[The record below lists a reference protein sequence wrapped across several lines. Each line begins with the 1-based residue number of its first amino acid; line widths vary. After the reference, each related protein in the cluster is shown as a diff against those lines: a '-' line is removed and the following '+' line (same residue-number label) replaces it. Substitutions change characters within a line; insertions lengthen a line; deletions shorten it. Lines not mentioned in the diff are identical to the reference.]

1 MTAAFAIAADA
12 NAGSR
17 RFLMASPLPDSN
29 QSGWLSRGAPQ
40 VRLAWGCG
48 CYANIQTD
56 DQSTHSPPTHRHPSW
71 YSPLRSQK
79 RSNASSRAS
88 NTARLRARARSN
100 HRPQKSRN
108 KRRKRSRKVAPISVY
123 SITADS
129 LPLPINDPA
138 LNEE

>member
-1 MTAAFAIAADA
+1 MLE
-12 NAGSR
+12 AGDSSWPHRCLIRINLVGCHAGPR
-17 RFLMASPLPDSN
+17 R
-29 QSGWLSRGAPQ
+29 SGWLGVVAATRISRP
-40 VRLAWGCG
+40 
-48 CYANIQTD
+48 
-56 DQSTHSPPTHRHPSW
+56 STHSPPTHRHPSW